1 MKSVRNLEN
10 KDYKIKELIEG
21 EDLPIEKIVIRE
33 KQYNE
38 RERNE
43 SVSEIWKCLYKWETV
58 WTIIPTEEV
67 QQWKKIQL
75 TDLSTSYENINYLI
89 TIEQITGTTS

>member
-43 SVSEIWKCLYKWETV
+43 SVSEIWKCL
-58 WTIIPTEEV
+58 
-67 QQWKKIQL
+67 
-75 TDLSTSYENINYLI
+75 
-89 TIEQITGTTS
+89 